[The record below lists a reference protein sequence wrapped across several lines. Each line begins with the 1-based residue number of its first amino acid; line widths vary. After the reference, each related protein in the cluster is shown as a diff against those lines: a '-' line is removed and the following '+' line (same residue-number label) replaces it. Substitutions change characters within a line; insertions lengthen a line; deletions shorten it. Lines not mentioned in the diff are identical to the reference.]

1 MEEIDKL
8 SSVETEPTFKIE
20 LPKVGD
26 ELALAPMHIKAWKET
41 YVVPESGLTEEKVDE
56 LLQHLLT
63 NTDFRKNTIN
73 EALTNPDKV
82 LYRVVKNNNG
92 DVVGFLHGSKHED
105 YSELDAIYLLNEA
118 KGSGVGG
125 KLMEEFLAW
134 ADKDK
139 PSRLE
144 AFTFNS
150 SAIGFY
156 SRYGFQKT
164 DSEMPLFRGMPV
176 IEMVR
181 PVGADS
187 DASS

>member
-1 MEEIDKL
+1 MEETEKTL
-8 SSVETEPTFKIE
+8 SVETEPTFKIE

-26 ELALAPMHIKAWKET
+26 ELALAPMHIQAWKET
-41 YVVPESGLTEEKVDE
+41 YVVPESGLTEEKVDV

-63 NTDFRKNTIN
+63 NTEFRKNTIT

-82 LYRVVKNNNG
+82 FYRVVKNQNG
-92 DVVGFLHGSKHED
+92 DVVGFIHGSKHED
-105 YSELDAIYLLNEA
+105 HTELDAVYLLNEA
-118 KGSGVGG
+118 KGAGVGG

-139 PSRLE
+139 PCRLE
-144 AFTFNS
+144 AFVFNT

-164 DSEMPLFRGMPV
+164 DTEMPLFRGMPV
-176 IEMVR
+176 LEMVK
-181 PVGADS
+181 PVEEES
-187 DASS
+187 EVR